1 MTVVDSAVYVQ
12 GVRTADPESLDET
25 FEVMRERQGLAWI
38 GLYRPDPEELHRVA
52 DEFGL
57 HPLAV
62 EDALSGHQRSK
73 MERYGDTWFVVLR
86 PARYLD
92 ADERV
97 EFGELH
103 VFVGPDFVVT
113 IRHAESPDLAA
124 VRHRLEEDPELLAL
138 GPRAV
143 MYAILDQVV
152 DEYGPVAAGL
162 EDDVDEI
169 EDQIFG
175 ADPDVSRR
183 IYALM
188 REVTAFQRATA
199 PLGSI
204 LDDLRKRA
212 EEHEVDLEL
221 RRGFRDV
228 HDHVIRVAERADAFR
243 TLLQNALTVH
253 TTLVGQRQND
263 EMKKLTETS
272 LAQNDQV
279 KRISSWAAILFAPT
293 LVGTIYGM
301 NFVNM
306 PELKWTYGYPLAL
319 GLMVVMGVI
328 LYAAFRKRGWI

>member
-1 MTVVDSAVYVQ
+1 MTVVDSAVYVD
-12 GVRTADPESLDET
+12 GVRTADPESLEET
-25 FEVMRERQGLAWI
+25 FEVMRERRGLAWI
-38 GLYRPDPEELHRVA
+38 GLYRPDADELHRVA
-52 DEFGL
+52 AEFGL

-62 EDALSGHQRSK
+62 EDALTGHQRSK
-73 MERYGDTWFVVLR
+73 LERYGDTWFVVLR

-92 ADERV
+92 AEERV
-97 EFGELH
+97 ELGELH

-113 IRHAESPDLAA
+113 IRHAESPDLAT
-124 VRHRLEEDPELLAL
+124 VRHRLEEDRDLLAL
-138 GPRAV
+138 GPTAV
-143 MYAILDQVV
+143 LYAILDQVA
-152 DEYGPVAAGL
+152 DEYGPVARGL

-199 PLGSI
+199 PLGAM
-204 LDDLRKRA
+204 LDDLRATA
-212 EEHEVDLEL
+212 ERHDVDLEL
-221 RRGFRDV
+221 RRGLRDV
-228 HDHVIRVAERADAFR
+228 HDHVIRVAERSDAFR

-293 LVGTIYGM
+293 LVGTVYGM

-306 PELKWTYGYPLAL
+306 PELRWTYGYPLAL
-319 GLMVVMGVI
+319 GLMVVMGAV
-328 LYAAFRKRGWI
+328 LYAAFRRRGWI

>member
-1 MTVVDSAVYVQ
+1 MTVVDSAVYVE

-25 FEVMRERQGLAWI
+25 FEVMRARNGLAWI
-38 GLYRPDPEELHRVA
+38 GLYRPEPAEVHRVA
-52 DEFGL
+52 EEFGL

-62 EDALSGHQRSK
+62 EDALTGHQRSK

-86 PARYLD
+86 PARYVD
-92 ADERV
+92 AEERV

-124 VRHRLEEDPELLAL
+124 VRHRLEGDRDLLAL
-138 GPRAV
+138 GPTAV
-143 MYAILDQVV
+143 LYAILDQVV
-152 DEYGPVAAGL
+152 DEYGPVASGL
-162 EDDVDEI
+162 EDDVDQV

-199 PLGSI
+199 PLGAM
-204 LDDLRKRA
+204 LDELRHRA
-212 EEHEVDLEL
+212 EEREVDLEL
-221 RRGFRDV
+221 RR
-228 HDHVIRVAERADAFR
+228 VIRVAERADAFR
-243 TLLQNALTVH
+243 TLLQSALTVH
-253 TTLVGQRQND
+253 TTLVGQRQNE

-301 NFVNM
+301 NFTHM
-306 PELKWTYGYPLAL
+306 PELRWTYGYPLAL
-319 GLMVVMGVI
+319 GLMVVMGVV
-328 LYAAFRKRGWI
+328 LFAAFRKRGWI